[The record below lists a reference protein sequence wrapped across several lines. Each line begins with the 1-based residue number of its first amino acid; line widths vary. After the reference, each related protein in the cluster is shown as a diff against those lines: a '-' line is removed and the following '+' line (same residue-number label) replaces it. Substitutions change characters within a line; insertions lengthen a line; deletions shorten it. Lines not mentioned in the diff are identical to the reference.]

1 MQLETAFRGKG
12 PRSLRTPPT
21 SRPTAGGPPS
31 VAHGAWGHPAGP
43 SAPAWPPRCSL
54 PGAATRTRRQQG
66 RGQQAHP
73 GQPLTSW
80 ALPGSGAARPS
91 PAQAPTGPQALGAA
105 PMAPS
110 SCLTFTSARPGP
122 VCDLPPAGDL
132 HPDHDPLHTGLGP
145 WATLGSLP
153 GRCLCPPPP
162 RSLSVPLTRSS
173 PKAAGQGPPCSGSP
187 PLPPTN
193 EAPPTRGP
201 LLGSGLPDPEVTVAA
216 VDATND

>member
-21 SRPTAGGPPS
+21 SRPTAGGLPS

-91 PAQAPTGPQALGAA
+91 PAQATTGPQALGAA

-153 GRCLCPPPP
+153 GRCLYPP
-162 RSLSVPLTRSS
+162 RPPEPVCAPDPQFPQGCRAGATVQRVSTSS
-173 PKAAGQGPPCSGSP
+173 SHKRGPSHEG
-187 PLPPTN
+187 
-193 EAPPTRGP
+193 APPGIRAP
-201 LLGSGLPDPEVTVAA
+201 RP
-216 VDATND
+216 